1 MLTAPATAVS
11 IFHREDT
18 REAFASW
25 AAELQAAAERA
36 PGFDSALVS
45 HPDATNFE
53 WAAAVSFDSE
63 EHLHAWLDSPERA
76 RLLRQGDAHGH
87 HRISTDLVVIEGSAP
102 STGVG
107 IIAHDVANGRQD
119 EFLRSQ
125 QELVDLSAGFSG
137 FEGAVLLGPGR
148 PSDAVLGDSASRWLS
163 VLRFRTDR
171 QLSAWMQ
178 SDARSAAL
186 PELRKQLTGDFSVIT
201 HSTPFGSI
209 VRVEDGK
216 TQVTPDWKTAM
227 LVLLVLYPR
236 VMTLSRF
243 VGPLLDDIGSPPWL
257 SMWLSQI
264 LSVGLMTYFF
274 MPAVTGWFRRWLDP
288 IDGAPRKVSIVGALI
303 VVVVYAVTLTLFAS
317 IKWLQF
323 WDYFD

>member
-1 MLTAPATAVS
+1 MFTAPATAVS
-11 IFHREDT
+11 VFRRENAG
-18 REAFASW
+18 EGFASW
-25 AAELQAAAERA
+25 AREMHAAAEKA

-45 HPDATNFE
+45 TPDETSFE
-53 WAAAVSFDSE
+53 WATAVSFDTE
-63 EHLHAWLDSPERA
+63 DHLHDWLDSPERTK
-76 RLLRQGDAHGH
+76 LLQHGDAAGH
-87 HRISTDLVVIEGSAP
+87 HRVSADLIVVEGSAP

-107 IIAHDVANGRQD
+107 IITHDVANGRRS
-119 EFLRSQ
+119 EFLKT
-125 QELVDLSAGFSG
+125 QEKLVELSSAFSG

-148 PSDAVLGDSASRWLS
+148 AGDEVLGDSASTWLS

-178 SDARSAAL
+178 SDVRDAAL
-186 PELRKQLTGDFSVIT
+186 PELREQLTGDFSVIT

-209 VRVEDGK
+209 VRIEDGK

-227 LVLLVLYPR
+227 LVLLVLYPT

-243 VGPLLDDIGSPPWL
+243 VGPLLDEIGSPPWL

-274 MPAVTGWFRRWLDP
+274 MPAVTRWFRRWLDP
-288 IDGAPRKVSIVGALI
+288 IDGAPRTVSLVGALV
-303 VVVVYAVTLTLFAS
+303 VVVVYSVTLTLFAS

>member
-11 IFHREDT
+11 VFHREGVSDG
-18 REAFASW
+18 FASW
-25 AAELQAAAERA
+25 ARELHAAAESA
-36 PGFDSALVS
+36 LGFDSALVS
-45 HPDATNFE
+45 APDATSFE

-63 EHLHAWLDSPERA
+63 DHLHAWLDSPERA
-76 RLLRQGDAHGH
+76 RLLRHGDALGH
-87 HRISTDLVVIEGSAP
+87 HRVSTDLIVVEGSAP

-107 IIAHDVANGRQD
+107 IITHDVANGRQS
-119 EFLRSQ
+119 EFLKTQ
-125 QELVDLSAGFSG
+125 QELVELSSEFSG

-148 PSDAVLGDSASRWLS
+148 ASDPVLGDSASTWMS

-178 SDARSAAL
+178 SDVRNAAL

-227 LVLLVLYPR
+227 LVLLVLYPT

-243 VGPLLDDIGSPPWL
+243 VGPLLDGIGSPPWL

-274 MPAVTGWFRRWLDP
+274 MPTVTGWFRRWLDP
-288 IDGAPRKVSIVGALI
+288 IDGAPRKVSVVGALV
-303 VVVVYAVTLTLFAS
+303 VVVVYALTLTLFAS
-317 IKWLQF
+317 VKWLQF

>member
-1 MLTAPATAVS
+1 MTTAPATAVS
-11 IFHREDT
+11 IFHREDAGET
-18 REAFASW
+18 FASW
-25 AAELQAAAERA
+25 AAELHTAAENA
-36 PGFDSALVS
+36 PGFDSALIS
-45 HPDATNFE
+45 APDANSFE
-53 WAAAVSFDSE
+53 WAAAVSFDTE
-63 EHLHAWLDSPERA
+63 EHLHAWLDSSERTA
-76 RLLRQGDAHGH
+76 LLRSGDRFGH
-87 HRISTDLVVIEGSAP
+87 HRISTDVIVVEGSAP

-107 IIAHDVANGRQD
+107 IITHDVANGRQD
-119 EFLRSQ
+119 EFLASQ
-125 QELVDLSAGFSG
+125 QELVELSSSFSG

-148 PSDAVLGDSASRWLS
+148 PTDEVLGDTASKWMS

-178 SDARSAAL
+178 SDVRSAAL

-227 LVLLVLYPR
+227 LVLLVLYPT

-288 IDGAPRKVSIVGALI
+288 IDGAPRTVSLIGALV
-303 VVVVYAVTLTLFAS
+303 VVVVYAVTLTVFAS

>member
-1 MLTAPATAVS
+1 MEAATAVS
-11 IFHREDT
+11 VFHREENAD
-18 REAFASW
+18 RFSSW
-25 AAELQAAAERA
+25 ASELHASAENAV
-36 PGFDSALVS
+36 GFDSALVS
-45 HPDATNFE
+45 TPERTSFA
-53 WAAAVSFDSE
+53 WAASVSFDSE
-63 EHLHAWLDSPERA
+63 EHLHAWLDSPGRA
-76 RLLRQGDAHGH
+76 DLLRQGDALGH
-87 HRISTDLVVIEGSAP
+87 HRISTDLLVVEGSAP

-107 IIAHDVANGRQD
+107 IITHDVVNGRQD
-119 EFLRSQ
+119 EFLKTQ
-125 QELVDLSAGFSG
+125 EELVELSSAFSG

-148 PSDAVLGDSASRWLS
+148 PSDEVLGDSASKWMS

-178 SDARSAAL
+178 SDVRNAAL

-227 LVLLVLYPR
+227 LVLLVLYPT

-243 VGPLLDDIGSPPWL
+243 VGPLLDDIGAPPWL

-288 IDGAPRKVSIVGALI
+288 IDGAPRKVSLVGAFI
-303 VVVVYAVTLTLFAS
+303 VVVVYVVTLTLFAS

>member
-11 IFHREDT
+11 VFHREQDD
-18 REAFASW
+18 AGFVSW
-25 AAELQAAAERA
+25 VAELHRAAEHA

-45 HPDATNFE
+45 TPAAASFA
-53 WAAAVSFDSE
+53 WAASVSFDTE

-76 RLLRQGDAHGH
+76 GLLSQGDALGH
-87 HRISTDLVVIEGSAP
+87 HRISTDLLVVEGSAP

-107 IIAHDVANGRQD
+107 IIVHDVANGRQG
-119 EFLRSQ
+119 EFLQTQ
-125 QELVDLSAGFSG
+125 QDLVELSSGFSG

-148 PSDAVLGDSASRWLS
+148 PSDEILGDSASKWLS

-178 SDARSAAL
+178 SDVRTAAL

-227 LVLLVLYPR
+227 LVLLVLYPT

-288 IDGAPRKVSIVGALI
+288 IDGAPRKVSLVGALV
-303 VVVVYAVTLTLFAS
+303 VVVVYAVTLALFAS

>member
-1 MLTAPATAVS
+1 MLSAPATAVS
-11 IFHREDT
+11 IFRREGAGEGFT
-18 REAFASW
+18 AWIER
-25 AAELQAAAERA
+25 LHAAAATA

-45 HPDATNFE
+45 TPDTNGFD

-63 EHLHAWLDSPERA
+63 DHLHSWLDSPQRA
-76 RLLRQGDAHGH
+76 AVLHDGDAKGH
-87 HRISTDLVVIEGSAP
+87 TRISTDLLVVHGSAP

-107 IIAHDVANGRQD
+107 IIAHDVVDGRQD
-119 EFLRSQ
+119 EFRKSQ
-125 QELVDLSAGFSG
+125 EELVALSSGFSG
-137 FEGAVLLGPGR
+137 FEGAVLLGPGKSAD
-148 PSDAVLGDSASRWLS
+148 PVLDGTASQWMS

-178 SDARSAAL
+178 SGTRAAAL

-201 HSTPFGSI
+201 HNTPFGSI
-209 VRVEDGK
+209 VRIEDGK
-216 TQVTPDWKTAM
+216 AQVTPDWKTAM
-227 LVLLVLYPR
+227 LVLLVLYPT

-243 VGPLLDDIGSPPWL
+243 VGPVLDDVGAPPWL

-288 IDGAPRKVSIVGALI
+288 IDGASRKVSMVGALA
-303 VVVVYAVTLTLFAS
+303 VVVVYAVTLTLFATV
-317 IKWLQF
+317 KWLQF

>member
-1 MLTAPATAVS
+1 MITAPATAVS
-11 IFHREDT
+11 IFHREDAGET
-18 REAFASW
+18 FASW
-25 AAELQAAAERA
+25 AAELHAAAENA
-36 PGFDSALVS
+36 PGFDSALIS
-45 HPDATNFE
+45 APDANSFE
-53 WAAAVSFDSE
+53 WAAAVSFDTE
-63 EHLHAWLDSPERA
+63 EHLHAWLDSAERTA
-76 RLLRQGDAHGH
+76 LLRSGDRLGH
-87 HRISTDLVVIEGSAP
+87 HRISTDVIVVEGSAP

-107 IIAHDVANGRQD
+107 IITHDVANGRQD
-119 EFLRSQ
+119 EFLASQ
-125 QELVDLSAGFSG
+125 QELVELSSSFSG

-148 PSDAVLGDSASRWLS
+148 PTDEVLGDTASKWMS

-178 SDARSAAL
+178 SDVRSAAL

-227 LVLLVLYPR
+227 LVLLVLYPT

-288 IDGAPRKVSIVGALI
+288 IDGAPRTVSLIGALA